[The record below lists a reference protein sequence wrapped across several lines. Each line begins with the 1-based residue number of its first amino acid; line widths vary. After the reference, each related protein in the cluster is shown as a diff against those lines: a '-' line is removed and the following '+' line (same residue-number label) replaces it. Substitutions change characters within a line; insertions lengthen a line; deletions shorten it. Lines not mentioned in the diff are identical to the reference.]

1 IAAKSLR
8 RSEAPGPGD
17 LFPLFTLRIGG
28 WGPGNSFWFSG
39 FVFALVWSVL
49 CFPIFPF
56 SPPFFLFCLFFPVIL
71 PAKSRL
77 RPF

>member
-28 WGPGNSFWFSG
+28 WGWGNSFWFSG
-39 FVFALVWSVL
+39 FVLLWFGRFCVFLFFL
-49 CFPIFPF
+49 FFPF
-56 SPPFFLFCLFFPVIL
+56 FFFCLFFPVIL
-71 PAKSRL
+71 PAKSCL